1 MFDAVQETIDRL
13 AASLRRS
20 ASLVYA
26 DLTLVASSRHH
37 DDVDPAQITLLT
49 TRHAQDAIGHST
61 LSAASAV
68 VINADADRGIHF
80 PRMVLTLRSPAET
93 FGYLIITLS
102 TPLTPLEYLSML
114 EAADVLRHLMENASR
129 SIEDVNLEVEA
140 EMMAL
145 LTDEETNRAMAADE
159 LLGLGMFP
167 HSNYL
172 VSLCVEVDLE
182 WGPWDGPPV
191 REVLTRLVSRAITTP
206 RIDSYAFVPTA
217 PATFILIGFQRP
229 PAREALDSI
238 VSGLAAELTRA
249 RSGEALPG
257 RVGVGGTVHAL
268 ADAWQSYDQAVV
280 ATKVARALRSPY
292 SYWIDSPVEASL
304 AAMFGPIVPEHLRTD
319 SIHRLESAPTEV
331 SELLVAYFDEAGSAT
346 AIAARFGVHRATI
359 YQRLDRVAKL
369 IGLDLTK
376 SDDRLVIHAWLA
388 KRRFID

>member
-1 MFDAVQETIDRL
+1 MFDAVQEIIDRL

-37 DDVDPAQITLLT
+37 DDVDPAHITLLT
-49 TRHAQDAIGHST
+49 TRDAHEALGHPMLPRT
-61 LSAASAV
+61 AAV
-68 VINADADRGIHF
+68 VIDADADSGIHF
-80 PRMVLTLRSPAET
+80 PRMFLALRSPAET

-102 TPLTPLEYLSML
+102 TPLPPSEYLSVL

-145 LTDEETNRAMAADE
+145 LTDEETNRTRAADE
-159 LLGLGMFP
+159 LWGLGMFP
-167 HSNYL
+167 QSHHL

-191 REVLTRLVSRAITTP
+191 REVLTRLISRAITTP

-238 VSGLAAELTRA
+238 VSGLVGELTRA
-249 RSGEALPG
+249 RSGDALPG
-257 RVGVGGTVHAL
+257 RVGVGGTVHRL

-280 ATKVARALRSPY
+280 ATKVARAMRSSS

-304 AAMFGPIVPEHLRTD
+304 AAMFGPVMPEHLRTD
-319 SIHRLESAPTEV
+319 PIRRLEAAPPDV
-331 SELLVAYFDEAGSAT
+331 SELLTAYFEEAGSAT

-359 YQRLDRVAKL
+359 YQRLDRAATS